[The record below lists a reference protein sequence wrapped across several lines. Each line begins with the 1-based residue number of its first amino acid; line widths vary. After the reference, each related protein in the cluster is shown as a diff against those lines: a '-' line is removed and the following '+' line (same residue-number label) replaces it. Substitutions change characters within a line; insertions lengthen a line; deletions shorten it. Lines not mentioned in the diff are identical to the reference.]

1 MSEIRSKSDFINRTK
16 DILELEFKHMAEQD
30 REVTFLLNCLLGT
43 IVAVLES
50 EEGKKQ
56 LKGNVDGEFITLL
69 PDEIGF
75 IKKPLEQDSLINVT
89 TGSIKFE
96 VGNKADIKSVPK
108 SWLLKKIRNG
118 IAHLNIEWKNEG
130 GQCKAIRL
138 WNEPKPQIRD
148 FEIVFTVEEL
158 REFAVRLSCLM

>member
-1 MSEIRSKSDFINRTK
+1 LSRTILKGNIMSEIRSKSDFINRTK

-89 TGSIKFE
+89 TGSIKF
-96 VGNKADIKSVPK
+96 A
-108 SWLLKKIRNG
+108 
-118 IAHLNIEWKNEG
+118 
-130 GQCKAIRL
+130 Q
-138 WNEPKPQIRD
+138 
-148 FEIVFTVEEL
+148 
-158 REFAVRLSCLM
+158 